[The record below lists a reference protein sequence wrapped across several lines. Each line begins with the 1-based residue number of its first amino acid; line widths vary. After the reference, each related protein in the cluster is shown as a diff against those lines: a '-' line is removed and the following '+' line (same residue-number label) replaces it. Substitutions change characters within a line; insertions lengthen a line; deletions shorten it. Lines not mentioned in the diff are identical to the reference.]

1 MRRSWNWSIKVVA
14 AAGLLACAAN
24 VPAQQLTNVAPRA
37 EQLLRSACQYLAET
51 PYFGLSAEIWREHIG
66 DDGEKLQFVRQ
77 AEMQVKRPGKLHA
90 EIHSP
95 HSARGFW
102 FDGKSLTIL
111 DRQRSFYS
119 SEPISGNLDS
129 ALDQAREQLGVDLP
143 LVDLAVS
150 DPYRNAMAKVT
161 KGIYLGLSP
170 AMGYTCHH
178 LAFVQDNIDW
188 QVWIQDGPQPLIR
201 KFVITHKKDPGSP
214 EFTALITSWDMSDR
228 IAEAD
233 FVFEAP
239 VGARKVQMR
248 HEVAAAAPHNPAP
261 TGRLASPHDEAK

>member
-1 MRRSWNWSIKVVA
+1 MRTRRSRPIKLIAV
-14 AAGLLACAAN
+14 AGLLAGAVS

-37 EQLLRSACQYLAET
+37 EEILRSACQFLAET

-66 DDGEKLQFVRQ
+66 DNGEKLQFVRQ

-111 DRQRSFYS
+111 DRQRNFYS
-119 SEPISGNLDS
+119 SEAISGNLDS
-129 ALDQAREQLGVDLP
+129 AIDQARDQFGVDLP

-150 DPYRNAMAKVT
+150 DPYRNATAKVT

-178 LAFVQDNIDW
+178 LAFVQENIDW

-201 KFVITHKKDPGSP
+201 KFVITHKNDPGAP
-214 EFTALITSWDMSDR
+214 EFTALITSWNMSDR
-228 IAEAD
+228 IAESN
-233 FVFEAP
+233 FVFESS

-248 HEVAAAAPHNPAP
+248 PEVAAAAPHNPP
-261 TGRLASPHDEAK
+261 TGRLASPHDEMK